1 MTRLKKFKWALIFLA
16 LHYLILGY
24 FALSL
29 PSTAEVPFHWNIQDQ
44 IDGWVSKSTALI
56 FYGLL
61 NLGLFL
67 LLFAMPWYSPRYRKY
82 RERNEKLIPALTA
95 VLVFFFMLIAVYSL
109 WLAASGNQMG
119 MKMILVPVGLLFIFL
134 GNLLPKVPKNYFIG
148 IRTPWTLSS
157 EDIWQRTH
165 RLGGWCFV
173 ISGVLMVI
181 RGLLPNMDPSLRLI
195 TAIAIFGVIL
205 YPGLHS

>member
-1 MTRLKKFKWALIFLA
+1 
-16 LHYLILGY
+16 
-24 FALSL
+24 
-29 PSTAEVPFHWNIQDQ
+29 
-44 IDGWVSKSTALI
+44 
-56 FYGLL
+56 
-61 NLGLFL
+61 
-67 LLFAMPWYSPRYRKY
+67 
-82 RERNEKLIPALTA
+82 
-95 VLVFFFMLIAVYSL
+95 
-109 WLAASGNQMG
+109 
-119 MKMILVPVGLLFIFL
+119 VPVGLLFIFL

-205 YPGLHS
+205 YPGLHSLILYLKRPR